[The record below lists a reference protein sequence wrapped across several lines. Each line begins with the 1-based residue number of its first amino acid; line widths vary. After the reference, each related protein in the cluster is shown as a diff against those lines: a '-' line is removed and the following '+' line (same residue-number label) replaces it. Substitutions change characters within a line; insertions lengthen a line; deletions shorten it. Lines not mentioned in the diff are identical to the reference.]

1 MTRWSSLCS
10 AGLALACTPRGAA
23 FESVTTLPD
32 EPRYPAGVDVE
43 RPTTLPSATASGYT
57 QSGLIVLESPMD
69 PAQARATVSAFFRA
83 MMEESVSGLDS
94 VLAPQAMVQ
103 AGSRREA
110 ARGYYLSRF
119 MRLDYRAV
127 RGEALFHEGDVELW
141 ERSEGGAPRG
151 VPTPLEPGPHE
162 VVIRVRVTA
171 SWVGRPRLFG
181 DELVF
186 RLAPRGT
193 GFVIREIA
201 EDFNP
206 G

>member
-10 AGLALACTPRGAA
+10 VALALGCATRGPA
-23 FESVTTLPD
+23 FETVTTLPD
-32 EPRYPAGVDVE
+32 EPRYPAGVEVE
-43 RPTTLPSATASGYT
+43 RPTTLPDPDASGHS
-57 QSGLIVLESPMD
+57 QSGVLVLKAPMD
-69 PAQARATVSAFFRA
+69 PGKARAAVRSFFRA
-83 MMEESVSGLDS
+83 MVEESTSGLDS

-103 AGSRREA
+103 AGSRRES
-110 ARGYYLSRF
+110 ARSYYVGRL

-127 RGEALFHEGDVELW
+127 RGEALFHEGDLELW
-141 ERSEGGAPRG
+141 ERTDGRSHRG
-151 VPTPLEPGPHE
+151 SPAPLEPGQNE
-162 VVIRVRVTA
+162 VVVRVRMTA

-186 RLAPRGT
+186 RLAPRGP
-193 GFVIREIA
+193 GFVIREVI

>member
-1 MTRWSSLCS
+1 MTRWSSLS
-10 AGLALACTPRGAA
+10 SVGLALACASSRPA
-23 FESVTTLPD
+23 FDSVSTLPD
-32 EPRYPAGVDVE
+32 EPRYPAGVEVE
-43 RPTTLPSATASGYT
+43 RPTTLPGAASRGHT
-57 QSGLIVLESPMD
+57 DSSVLVLEAPMD
-69 PAQARATVSAFFRA
+69 PEQARATVTAFFRA
-83 MMEESVSGLDS
+83 MVEESTSALDS

-110 ARGYYLSRF
+110 ARSYYVGRF

-127 RGEALFHEGDVELW
+127 RGEALFHDADVELW
-141 ERSEGGAPRG
+141 EPADSGQVRASPA
-151 VPTPLEPGPHE
+151 PLEPAEHE
-162 VVIRVRVTA
+162 VVVRVRVTA

-186 RLAPRGT
+186 RLAPRGA
-193 GFVIREIA
+193 GFVIRELV

>member
-1 MTRWSSLCS
+1 MTRWSSLSS
-10 AGLALACTPRGAA
+10 AALALGCASSAPA
-23 FESVTTLPD
+23 FESVSTLP
-32 EPRYPAGVDVE
+32 EGPRYPAGVEVE
-43 RPTTLPSATASGYT
+43 RPTTLPEAV
-57 QSGLIVLESPMD
+57 QSGHTESGVLVLEAPLD
-69 PAQARATVSAFFRA
+69 PGQARATVRGFFRA
-83 MMEESVSGLDS
+83 MVEESPSGLDS
-94 VLAPQAMVQ
+94 VLAPQAIVQ

-110 ARGYYLSRF
+110 ARSYYLGRF

-141 ERSEGGAPRG
+141 ERAEAGGLRTS
-151 VPTPLEPGPHE
+151 PTPLEPGPHE

-171 SWVGRPRLFG
+171 SWVGRARLFG

-186 RLAPRGT
+186 RLAPRGS
-193 GFVIREIA
+193 GFVIREIV

>member
-1 MTRWSSLCS
+1 MTRWSSLSS
-10 AGLALACTPRGAA
+10 AVLALACASRGPA

-32 EPRYPAGVDVE
+32 EPRYPAGVEVE
-43 RPTTLPSATASGYT
+43 RLTTLPDARPSGHT
-57 QSGLIVLESPMD
+57 QSGVLVLLAPMD
-69 PAQARATVSAFFRA
+69 PGQARATVDAFFRA
-83 MMEESVSGLDS
+83 MAEESPSGLDS

-103 AGSRREA
+103 AGSRRES
-110 ARGYYLSRF
+110 ARSYYLGRF
-119 MRLDYRAV
+119 LRLDYRAV
-127 RGEALFHEGDVELW
+127 RGESLFHEGDVELW
-141 ERSEGGAPRG
+141 ERTDGGALRTSPS
-151 VPTPLEPGPHE
+151 PLEPGPHE
-162 VVIRVRVTA
+162 VVVRVRVTA

-193 GFVIREIA
+193 GFVIREVI

>member
-10 AGLALACTPRGAA
+10 AALALACASRGPA
-23 FESVTTLPD
+23 FESVSTLPD

-43 RPTTLPSATASGYT
+43 RPTALPNAARGGRTEA
-57 QSGLIVLESPMD
+57 GLVVLEAPID
-69 PAQARATVSAFFRA
+69 PAQARATVGAFFRA
-83 MMEESVSGLDS
+83 MVEESASGLDN
-94 VLAPQAMVQ
+94 VLTPQAIAQ

-110 ARGYYLSRF
+110 ARSHYLGRF
-119 MRLDYRAV
+119 QRLDYRAV

-141 ERSEGGAPRG
+141 ERTEGSAPR
-151 VPTPLEPGPHE
+151 VTPTPFEPGPHE

-186 RLAPRGT
+186 RLAPRGS
-193 GFVIREIA
+193 GFVIREIY

-206 G
+206 S

>member
-1 MTRWSSLCS
+1 MTRWSSLSS
-10 AGLALACTPRGAA
+10 AALAFGCASSVPA

-32 EPRYPAGVDVE
+32 EPRYPAGVEVQ
-43 RPTTLPSATASGYT
+43 RQTTLPEATRSGHT
-57 QSGLIVLESPMD
+57 QSGVLVLEAPMD
-69 PAQARATVSAFFRA
+69 PGQARAAVSGFFRA
-83 MMEESVSGLDS
+83 MVEESPSGLDS

-110 ARGYYLSRF
+110 ARSYYLGRF

-127 RGEALFHEGDVELW
+127 RGEALFQEGDVELW
-141 ERSEGGAPRG
+141 ERAPAGAVRSS
-151 VPTPLEPGPHE
+151 PTPLEPGPHE

-186 RLAPRGT
+186 RLAPRGA
-193 GFVIREIA
+193 GFVIREIV
-201 EDFNP
+201 EDFSP

>member
-1 MTRWSSLCS
+1 MTRWSSLS
-10 AGLALACTPRGAA
+10 SGALALACASSGPA

-32 EPRYPAGVDVE
+32 EPRYPAGVEVE
-43 RPTTLPSATASGYT
+43 RPTDLPDARPNAHT
-57 QSGLIVLESPMD
+57 QSGVVVLEAPMD
-69 PAQARATVSAFFRA
+69 PGQARATVNAFFRA
-83 MMEESVSGLDS
+83 MAEESASGLDS

-110 ARGYYLSRF
+110 ARGYYLGRF

-127 RGEALFHEGDVELW
+127 RGETLFHEGDVELW
-141 ERSEGGAPRG
+141 ERAEGGALRG
-151 VPTPLEPGPHE
+151 SPTPLEPGPHE
-162 VVIRVRVTA
+162 VVLRVRVTA

-186 RLAPRGT
+186 RLAPRGA
-193 GFVIREIA
+193 GFVIREIL

-206 G
+206 T